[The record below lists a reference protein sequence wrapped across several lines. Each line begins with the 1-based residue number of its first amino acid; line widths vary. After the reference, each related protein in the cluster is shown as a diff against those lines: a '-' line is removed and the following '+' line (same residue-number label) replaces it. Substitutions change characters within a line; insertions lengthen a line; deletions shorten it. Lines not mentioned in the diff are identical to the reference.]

1 MRNAGLFLASAVMA
15 LVMVTSMVS
24 LPAVAGGGSSVEMSS
39 AGPVQVG
46 DWLVEAADGT
56 STVATDT
63 DPLTV
68 DAVATESQTFTMATI
83 GEPSSLDPAI
93 DFEDAG
99 AEVIQ
104 NVYQTLVWYDR
115 ESATYLVPV
124 LATAVPSIENGL
136 ISADGMDYT
145 FELRGDVV
153 FHDGTDMTSEDVT
166 YSIQRV
172 LQIHDPSGPGW
183 MLEQVLTD
191 YIGYYVGETVSTYLD
206 GSNNVTWI
214 REVLEPLG
222 YDHVLTEDD
231 IKAVSEVVVEA
242 VGDYTVVFH
251 LTHAYPGF
259 LKIMATTV
267 ASVVSKDF
275 VEAHGGIIGGTANDY
290 MNVNTCGSG
299 PFELVDWEFGSKI
312 HLTRFAGYW
321 GEVPVLQDVYIL
333 QVDDSESRLSLL
345 ENGTVDSAYVLLRDE
360 SRFADSPDFTIS
372 KGLPAFGMTFAAFN
386 FNIDSTTANTNYGG
400 DITADFFRDVHM
412 RKAFTHLI
420 NYSLYIE
427 NVVRGNAIQPNGV
440 IPEGMFGYDA
450 SVPKYAYDFAA
461 AQAELEQTSWWTSG
475 FTVPLFYNAGNVG
488 RQTVCELVR
497 AGLETIDP
505 RFTATITALD
515 WPVFL
520 DEVYDTNGYMP
531 FYVVGWTAD
540 YADPDDYTTPMLD
553 SAYGTYPYF
562 TGYRNESIDALV
574 RQAAGELDETAR
586 ADMYSQIS
594 QLVYDDA
601 PYVWLTQANNFHV
614 ERSWVEGYYFNPM
627 YGGLYY
633 AALSKTEQNITIM
646 AVIDATPDV
655 GDVWSNATFDG
666 TGSYSVDGTIVYYWW
681 DLGDGSYAEGSVVEH
696 YYSTAG
702 DYLVSLTVYDDLNQS
717 DTSVIY
723 YRVLGDEMTTPDAY
737 EDDDV
742 YTDASMIFIGETQV
756 HSISDGGADVDWAMF
771 TIDEQTDVMVTT
783 SGPPDAYGDTVLQ
796 LFDEYGV
803 PYSAIAYNDDNGY
816 SGWST
821 IGMTLGPGTYYIM
834 VQSFGMYSEISTY
847 YLTLDLWVPQ
857 PPVVEL
863 YCESNYVAVGNTVWL
878 YAYAYDPDGYIS
890 YFNWDFGD
898 GDVWTYCG
906 SEVGYTYFTIGEY
919 TVTVTAVDN
928 SGLEA
933 SASTVIVVV
942 NAPEAV
948 ISVTP
953 EVGIVGSPAT
963 FDGTGSYSS
972 DGLDII
978 YYWWDF
984 GDGWG
989 SNEPIAVHTY
999 SQAGTYF
1006 VMLYVYDE
1014 AWSYGSAQMLYEVVD
1029 AAPPVAIAAYD
1040 NPRPLVGETVT
1051 FDGSWS
1057 FDPDGTIVRYIWQ
1070 FGDGAV
1076 AEGMYATHA
1085 YAHCGV
1091 YEVRLTVVDD
1101 SMLSDD
1107 NVVYITVAS
1116 VPIAAFEMTPEK
1128 PAAGDVV
1135 AFYAYGSY
1143 DEAGIVDYTWSFGDG
1158 TYANGW
1164 EVSHQ
1169 YTSTGRYTVTL
1180 TVTNVYGVQATM
1192 SESFTVRG
1200 HAPSISG
1207 TIVDAD
1213 LEPVKNAA
1221 IRLYADGVLVTHV
1234 RTDGSGE
1241 FGFGSLEPGAYRLVV
1256 SKDGLGAATFVVA
1269 FTGVPV
1275 DVGEVVLSAGDVFVD
1290 LVLAVEA
1297 RFAT

>member
-1 MRNAGLFLASAVMA
+1 MDKMKVLLAMLAAGL
-15 LVMVTSMVS
+15 MV
-24 LPAVAGGGSSVEMSS
+24 AISV
-39 AGPVQVG
+39 VQVSSMRPDVGRGTFASEG
-46 DWLVEAADGT
+46 DVAHLNHNTNAAIAVEPMNPTAYVCAQ
-56 STVATDT
+56 S
-63 DPLTV
+63 
-68 DAVATESQTFTMATI
+68 
-83 GEPSSLDPAI
+83 GEPSSLDPAV
-93 DFEDAG
+93 DYESSG

-115 ESATYLVPV
+115 ESAVYLVPV
-124 LATAVPSIENGL
+124 LATEIPSIENGG
-136 ISADGMDYT
+136 ISEDSMNYT
-145 FELRGDVV
+145 FTIRDDVM
-153 FHDGTDMTSEDVT
+153 FHDGTALTAEDVT

-172 LQIHDPSGPGW
+172 LRMHDPDGPSW
-183 MLEQVLTD
+183 MIEQVMTRYLSY
-191 YIGYYVGETVSTYLD
+191 YIYGDLQTYIDDNSPPQWILDAIGETDPTY
-206 GSNNVTWI
+206 I
-214 REVLEPLG
+214 
-222 YDHVLTEDD
+222 LTEDD
-231 IKAVSEVVVEA
+231 LTAVAEA
-242 VGDYTVVFH
+242 SVTAIDEDTVNFR
-251 LTHAYPGF
+251 LTRPYPGF
-259 LKIMATTV
+259 IQICASTV
-267 ASVVSKDF
+267 MSILSKDY
-275 VEAHGGIIGGTANDY
+275 VEANGGVVNGES
-290 MNVNTCGSG
+290 NVHMSDHTCGTG
-299 PFELVDWEFGSKI
+299 PYELVVWEIGSEI
-312 HLTRFAGYW
+312 HMTRFADYW
-321 GEVPVLQDVYIL
+321 GPAPPLEDVFILKAEDEEV
-333 QVDDSESRLSLL
+333 RMSLL
-345 ENGTVDSAYVLLRDE
+345 ESGSVDSADVPIENE
-360 SRFADSPDFTIS
+360 SRFADSPDFTIF

-386 FNIDSTTANTNYGG
+386 FNIDYTTANTNYGG
-400 DITADFFRDVHM
+400 DITADFFCDIHM

-420 NYSLYIE
+420 NYTQYIE
-427 NVVRGNAIQPNGV
+427 NVNRGNAIQPNGV

-450 SVPKYAYDFAA
+450 SIPKYTYDLAA
-461 AQAELEQTSWWTSG
+461 AQAELEQTSWWTDG
-475 FTVPLFYNAGNVG
+475 FTIPLFYNAGNVG
-488 RQTVCELVR
+488 RQTVCELVKG
-497 AGLETIDP
+497 GLESIEDG

-520 DEVYDTNGYMP
+520 DGLFDTNGYMP
-531 FYVVGWTAD
+531 FYLIGWGPD

-562 TGYRNESIDALV
+562 TGYQNESIDALV

-953 EVGIVGSPAT
+953 EVGIVG
-963 FDGTGSYSS
+963 
-972 DGLDII
+972 
-978 YYWWDF
+978 
-984 GDGWG
+984 
-989 SNEPIAVHTY
+989 
-999 SQAGTYF
+999 
-1006 VMLYVYDE
+1006 
-1014 AWSYGSAQMLYEVVD
+1014 
-1029 AAPPVAIAAYD
+1029 
-1040 NPRPLVGETVT
+1040 
-1051 FDGSWS
+1051 
-1057 FDPDGTIVRYIWQ
+1057 
-1070 FGDGAV
+1070 
-1076 AEGMYATHA
+1076 
-1085 YAHCGV
+1085 
-1091 YEVRLTVVDD
+1091 
-1101 SMLSDD
+1101 
-1107 NVVYITVAS
+1107 
-1116 VPIAAFEMTPEK
+1116 
-1128 PAAGDVV
+1128 
-1135 AFYAYGSY
+1135 
-1143 DEAGIVDYTWSFGDG
+1143 
-1158 TYANGW
+1158 
-1164 EVSHQ
+1164 
-1169 YTSTGRYTVTL
+1169 
-1180 TVTNVYGVQATM
+1180 
-1192 SESFTVRG
+1192 
-1200 HAPSISG
+1200 
-1207 TIVDAD
+1207 
-1213 LEPVKNAA
+1213 
-1221 IRLYADGVLVTHV
+1221 
-1234 RTDGSGE
+1234 
-1241 FGFGSLEPGAYRLVV
+1241 
-1256 SKDGLGAATFVVA
+1256 
-1269 FTGVPV
+1269 
-1275 DVGEVVLSAGDVFVD
+1275 
-1290 LVLAVEA
+1290 
-1297 RFAT
+1297 

>member
-1 MRNAGLFLASAVMA
+1 MRTEGLLLASAVMA

-24 LPAVAGGGSSVEMSS
+24 LPALAGGGSSVEMSA
-39 AGPVQVG
+39 AGPTQPG

-56 STVATDT
+56 STVATAA

-83 GEPSSLDPAI
+83 GEPDFLDPAI

-115 ESATYLVPV
+115 ESAVYLVPV
-124 LATAVPSIENGL
+124 LATEVPSIENGL

-145 FELRGDVV
+145 FELRTDVV
-153 FHDGTDMTSEDVT
+153 FHDWTNMTSEDVT

-191 YIGYYVGETVSTYLD
+191 YIGYYVGETVSAYLD

-214 REVLEPLG
+214 RDVLEPLG

-242 VGDYTVVFH
+242 IDDDTVVFH

-259 LKIMATTV
+259 LKIMASTV
-267 ASVVSKDF
+267 GSVVSKDF
-275 VEAHGGIIGGTANDY
+275 VEAHGGIVGGTANDY

-321 GEVPVLQDVYIL
+321 GAAPVLQDVYLL

-345 ENGTVDSAYVLLRDE
+345 ENGTVDSAYVLLKDE
-360 SRFADSPDFTIS
+360 SRFADSSDFTIF

-400 DITADFFRDVHM
+400 DITADFFSDIHM
-412 RKAFTHLI
+412 RRAFTHLI
-420 NYSLYIE
+420 NYSMYIE
-427 NVVRGNAIQPNGV
+427 NIVWGNAIQPNGA

-475 FTVPLFYNAGNVG
+475 FTVPLFYNVGNVG
-488 RQTVCELVR
+488 RQTVCELVK

-531 FYVVGWTAD
+531 FYVVGWTVD

-594 QLVYDDA
+594 QLVYEDC

-633 AALSKTEQNITIM
+633 AALSKTEQNIPIM

-655 GDVWSNATFDG
+655 GDVWSNVTFDG
-666 TGSYSVDGTIVYYWW
+666 TGSYSVDGTIVYYGW
-681 DLGDGSYAEGSVVEH
+681 DLGDGSYADGSVVEH

-702 DYLVSLTVYDDLNQS
+702 DYLVSLTVYDDLNQN

-723 YRVLGDEMTTPDAY
+723 YRVLGGEMTTPDAY

-742 YTDASMIFIGETQV
+742 YTDASTIVIGETQV

-771 TIDEQTDVMVTT
+771 TLDEQTDVMVTT
-783 SGPPDAYGDTVLQ
+783 SGSLEIYGDTVLW

-803 PYSAIAYNDDNGY
+803 PYSEIAYNDDNGY
-816 SGWST
+816 SLWST

-834 VQSFGMYSEISTY
+834 VQSLGMSEISTY

-857 PPVVEL
+857 PPVASI
-863 YCESNYVAVGNTVWL
+863 YCDSNYVSANETFGL
-878 YAYAYDPDGYIS
+878 YSWNSYDPDGWIVYSI
-890 YFNWDFGD
+890 WDFGD
-898 GDVWTYCG
+898 GNSWVSYDYYVYYAYSTP
-906 SEVGYTYFTIGEY
+906 GEY
-919 TVTVTAVDN
+919 TVTLTVVDN
-928 SGLEA
+928 SGLTA
-933 SASTVIVVV
+933 SASTVMFVSNPPV
-942 NAPEAV
+942 AV

-953 EVGIVGSPAT
+953 EVGTVGSPVT
-963 FDGTGSYSS
+963 FDGTGSY
-972 DGLDII
+972 DPEGAAII

-1006 VMLYVYDE
+1006 VTLYVYDE
-1014 AWSYGSAQMLYEVVD
+1014 SWSYDYAQMLYEVVD

-1040 NPRPLVGETVT
+1040 NPQPLVSETVT
-1051 FDGSWS
+1051 FDGSYS

-1076 AEGMYATHA
+1076 AEGMYAAHA

-1116 VPIAAFEMTPEK
+1116 VPVAAFEMTPEK

-1135 AFYAYGSY
+1135 TFYAYGSY

-1169 YTSTGRYTVTL
+1169 YTATGRYTVTL
-1180 TVTNVYGVQATM
+1180 TVTNVYGVQSSVSDA
-1192 SESFTVRG
+1192 FTVRG
-1200 HAPSISG
+1200 HASSIRG
-1207 TIVDAD
+1207 TIVGPDI
-1213 LEPVKNAA
+1213 EPVRNVDA
-1221 IRLYADGVLVTHV
+1221 RLYDECVLLASMVEV
-1234 RTDGSGE
+1234 RTVTWS
-1241 FGFGSLEPGAYRLVV
+1241 
-1256 SKDGLGAATFVVA
+1256 GAA
-1269 FTGVPV
+1269 
-1275 DVGEVVLSAGDVFVD
+1275 
-1290 LVLAVEA
+1290 
-1297 RFAT
+1297 

>member
-1 MRNAGLFLASAVMA
+1 M
-15 LVMVTSMVS
+15 
-24 LPAVAGGGSSVEMSS
+24 
-39 AGPVQVG
+39 
-46 DWLVEAADGT
+46 
-56 STVATDT
+56 
-63 DPLTV
+63 
-68 DAVATESQTFTMATI
+68 
-83 GEPSSLDPAI
+83 
-93 DFEDAG
+93 
-99 AEVIQ
+99 
-104 NVYQTLVWYDR
+104 
-115 ESATYLVPV
+115 
-124 LATAVPSIENGL
+124 
-136 ISADGMDYT
+136 
-145 FELRGDVV
+145 
-153 FHDGTDMTSEDVT
+153 
-166 YSIQRV
+166 
-172 LQIHDPSGPGW
+172 
-183 MLEQVLTD
+183 
-191 YIGYYVGETVSTYLD
+191 
-206 GSNNVTWI
+206 
-214 REVLEPLG
+214 
-222 YDHVLTEDD
+222 
-231 IKAVSEVVVEA
+231 
-242 VGDYTVVFH
+242 
-251 LTHAYPGF
+251 
-259 LKIMATTV
+259 
-267 ASVVSKDF
+267 
-275 VEAHGGIIGGTANDY
+275 
-290 MNVNTCGSG
+290 
-299 PFELVDWEFGSKI
+299 
-312 HLTRFAGYW
+312 
-321 GEVPVLQDVYIL
+321 
-333 QVDDSESRLSLL
+333 
-345 ENGTVDSAYVLLRDE
+345 
-360 SRFADSPDFTIS
+360 
-372 KGLPAFGMTFAAFN
+372 
-386 FNIDSTTANTNYGG
+386 
-400 DITADFFRDVHM
+400 
-412 RKAFTHLI
+412 
-420 NYSLYIE
+420 
-427 NVVRGNAIQPNGV
+427 
-440 IPEGMFGYDA
+440 
-450 SVPKYAYDFAA
+450 
-461 AQAELEQTSWWTSG
+461 
-475 FTVPLFYNAGNVG
+475 FYNAGNVG

-1221 IRLYADGVLVTHV
+1221 IRLYADGVLVAHV
-1234 RTDGSGE
+1234 RTDGAGE